1 MSLEALEANAIGF
14 LANMPSRNGEDVR
27 RVLKAM
33 LDLRPDLSK
42 AINDEQREQA
52 AKRIEARL
60 VIGMSD
66 AAKIQLPFQEWLPQ
80 RRAQQELF
88 YYPRYRQWLETK
100 GFAPAVC
107 SKTRCE

>member
-1 MSLEALEANAIGF
+1 MTPMSLEALEANAIGF

-66 AAKIQLPFQEWLPQ
+66 SAKIQLPFQQWFSQLMCEKEVFSFPTT
-80 RRAQQELF
+80 
-88 YYPRYRQWLETK
+88 RQWLK
-100 GFAPAVC
+100 VKRF
-107 SKTRCE
+107 